1 MGILSNTVSFCQY
14 QVSGEFP
21 DKDLY
26 EWAADR
32 LAQNAFRAIDQTAE
46 ELSFGWV
53 HFDDFSNNSFTTP
66 HAFWRDHYL
75 AFTLRRDQRRV
86 PAVLLKAY
94 QEKAENDY
102 LASNPGLKWVPKD
115 KRHDLRNAVR
125 SALLSKTLPLP
136 AMYDAVWDTRTGVVT
151 FNSLTPKIQEL
162 FEHLFERT
170 FQMGLVAIHPFA
182 RAERVLDKS
191 LRPALQ
197 KANCAPT
204 DAVADLIKGNR
215 WLGLD
220 FLLWL
225 IYQTTNSSLEYTV
238 SRPGTAPQGA
248 PFVAYLNDRFVLL
261 GGGDKGA
268 QKITVAGRQDNFKEA
283 LTALQNGKEITEATL
298 YLEKEE
304 HVWRMTLKGETFYFA
319 SFKCPAVKL
328 ERDELTD
335 ESSERE
341 AVFYERMH
349 VLEGGLQLFDS
360 LYNEFLNKRL
370 NQEWEQI
377 TRAIREWLSSGAT

>member
-53 HFDDFSNNSFTTP
+53 HFDDPSDSSFATP
-66 HAFWRDHYL
+66 RAFWRDHYL

-94 QEKAENDY
+94 QEKAANDY
-102 LASNPGLKWVPKD
+102 LSSNPGLKWVPKD

-125 SALLSKTLPLP
+125 SILLSKTLPLP

-151 FNSLTPKIQEL
+151 FSSLTPKIQEL
-162 FEHLFERT
+162 FEYLFERT
-170 FQMGLVAIHPFA
+170 FQMSLVTIHPFA

-215 WLGLD
+215 WLGWD

-225 IYQTTNSSLEYTV
+225 AYQTMNGPAEHTV
-238 SRPGTAPQGA
+238 GQPGTAPHGE
-248 PFVAYLNDRFVLL
+248 PFVAYLNDHLILL
-261 GGGDKGA
+261 GAGDKGA
-268 QKITVAGRQDNFKEA
+268 QKITVAGPQDSFRETC
-283 LTALQNGKEITEATL
+283 TALQNGKQITEATL
-298 YLEKEE
+298 YLEKQE
-304 HVWRMTLKGETFYFA
+304 HAWRMTFKGETFSFG
-319 SFKCPAVKL
+319 SFKCPAVKP
-328 ERDELTD
+328 ERDSLTD
-335 ESSERE
+335 ESNEWE

-349 VLEGGLQLFDS
+349 VLEEGLQLFDS
-360 LYNEFLNKRL
+360 LYNDFLNERL
-370 NQEWEQI
+370 SQDWERR
-377 TRAIREWLSSGAT
+377 TRAIREWLI